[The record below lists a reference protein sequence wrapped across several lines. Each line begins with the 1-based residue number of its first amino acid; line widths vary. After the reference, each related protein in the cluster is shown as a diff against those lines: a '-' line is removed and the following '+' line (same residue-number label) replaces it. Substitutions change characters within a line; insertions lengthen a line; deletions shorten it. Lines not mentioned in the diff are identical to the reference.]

1 MLAEAL
7 LAASR
12 RPGLRAAVV
21 RTPATRRVV
30 DRFVPGETLDDAMDA
45 VRALAA
51 DGIAVTLDHLGEDVT
66 DRTRAVR
73 SRDAYRSLLD
83 RLAALGLGP
92 AAEVSVRLSAFG
104 QTPPGGASTPPAPA
118 AWRCS

>member
-1 MLAEAL
+1 MLAKAL

-21 RTPATRRVV
+21 HTPATRRGV

-51 DGIAVTLDHLGEDVT
+51 DGIAVTLEHLGEDVT

-73 SRDAYRSLLD
+73 SRDDYLSLLD
-83 RLAALGLGP
+83 RLAALELGP
-92 AAEVSVRLSAFG
+92 AAEVPVELLAFG
-104 QTPPGGASTPPAPA
+104 QSLPGGTSTPPAHA
-118 AWRCS
+118 AWRCT